1 VLLHGRQLP
10 YPEAVNDQQSRGEAI
25 MTRTGTGL
33 GVVWLAWTASACDPG
48 VAAAS
53 RLTFRPPDG
62 VEIVELHT
70 SALLPAEDSFSI
82 GRAAALLQIGDYLVV
97 GDRRGDPHIIVY
109 DLARGV
115 PIQRLGRRGPGA
127 CHRHLEP
134 ARQPVASASS
144 PRFLRLRVSTLE
156 DCQVSAPGDYR
167 LSADCPGTGR
177 HHA

>member
-1 VLLHGRQLP
+1 
-10 YPEAVNDQQSRGEAI
+10 

-33 GVVWLAWTASACDPG
+33 GVMWLAWTASACDPG

-115 PIQRLGRRGPGA
+115 PIQRLGRSGRGPGEIA
-127 CHRHLEP
+127 DPSSLRRRFGTNDTVQLFDGGQRRLAIYSVGSNGLRFVRHE
-134 ARQPVASASS
+134 A
-144 PRFLRLRVSTLE
+144 
-156 DCQVSAPGDYR
+156 
-167 LSADCPGTGR
+167 TGR
-177 HHA
+177 AGSTAC